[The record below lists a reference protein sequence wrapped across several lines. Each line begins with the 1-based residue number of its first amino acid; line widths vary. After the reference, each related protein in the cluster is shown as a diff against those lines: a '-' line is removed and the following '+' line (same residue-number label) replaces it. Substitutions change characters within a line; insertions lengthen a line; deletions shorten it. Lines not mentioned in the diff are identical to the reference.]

1 MGKRD
6 IKYYDRYQPKVRF
19 IDEYAQASN
28 AATGSKFDSNANVE
42 SKNVTTLS
50 TEIHKGDDIGVN
62 RLRMISKITE
72 MYGEELAQE
81 YLRQLEEHEIYRH
94 DETHP
99 VLPYCVSVTLYPF
112 LLEGIKN
119 IGGPS
124 GPPTNLDSF
133 AGNFINLVFAIAA
146 QFAGAVATPEF
157 LVYLDHFIRKEYGDD
172 YYLHAD
178 DVVDLSARRRTIK
191 KVITD
196 KLEQVYYS
204 LNEPAAARGWQST
217 FWNLSYYD
225 KTYFVKHE
233 NRMTEI
239 YTRLVEGLP
248 DINVAAVGYTD
259 NQIVYSLSSM
269 NLLEYKDNNDIP
281 DDDKLKSL
289 YSSIQNEEDNPY
301 LILVSTK

>member
-157 LVYLDHFIRKEYGDD
+157 LVYLDHFIRKEFTNQM
-172 YYLHAD
+172 HF
-178 DVVDLSARRRTIK
+178 
-191 KVITD
+191 
-196 KLEQVYYS
+196 VYH
-204 LNEPAAARGWQST
+204 
-217 FWNLSYYD
+217 
-225 KTYFVKHE
+225 K
-233 NRMTEI
+233 
-239 YTRLVEGLP
+239 
-248 DINVAAVGYTD
+248 
-259 NQIVYSLSSM
+259 
-269 NLLEYKDNNDIP
+269 
-281 DDDKLKSL
+281 
-289 YSSIQNEEDNPY
+289 
-301 LILVSTK
+301 